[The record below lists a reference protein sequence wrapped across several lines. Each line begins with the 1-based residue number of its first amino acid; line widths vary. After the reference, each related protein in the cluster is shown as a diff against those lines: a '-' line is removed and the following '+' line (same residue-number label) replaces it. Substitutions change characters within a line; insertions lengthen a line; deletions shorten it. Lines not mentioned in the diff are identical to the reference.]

1 MNDINKYN
9 NIFSEIFSTNV
20 EMLNDEFKKENVDN
34 WDSITQL
41 SLVDQIEGEFKVMFE
56 PEEIIGLTSYNI
68 GKEILRSKGVL
79 L

>member
-1 MNDINKYN
+1 MGDINKYN

-41 SLVDQIEGEFKVMFE
+41 SLVDQIEEEFNVMFE
-56 PEEIIGLTSYNI
+56 PEEIIGLTSYKI

>member
-1 MNDINKYN
+1 MRDINKYN
-9 NIFSEIFSTNV
+9 YIFSEIFSTNV

-34 WDSITQL
+34 WDSITQI
-41 SLVDQIEGEFKVMFE
+41 SLVDQIEEEFNVMFE

>member
-1 MNDINKYN
+1 MSDINKYN

-20 EMLNDEFKKENVDN
+20 KMLNDEFKKENVDN

-41 SLVDQIEGEFKVMFE
+41 SLVDQIEGEFNVMFE